1 LKKQEQRS
9 GKMEDKTEKKE
20 PKRTRPNQI
29 KFFVSDLELEKINK
43 KIEKSKLTKS
53 DFLRKMVL
61 EKEIIV
67 VDGLKELAMELNRI
81 GNNIN
86 QISKAVNQGKV
97 NDTGELSKLKE
108 SYEKAFDEVLKLSKK
123 V

>member
-1 LKKQEQRS
+1 
-9 GKMEDKTEKKE
+9 MEDKPEKKE

-43 KIEKSKLTKS
+43 KIAKSKLTKS
-53 DFLRKMVL
+53 DFLRKTVL
-61 EKEIIV
+61 GKEIIV
-67 VDGLKELAMELNRI
+67 IDGLKELAMELNRI

-86 QISKAVNQGKV
+86 QISKAINQGKV

>member
-43 KIEKSKLTKS
+43 KIEKQYLTK
-53 DFLRKMVL
+53 
-61 EKEIIV
+61 EK
-67 VDGLKELAMELNRI
+67 
-81 GNNIN
+81 
-86 QISKAVNQGKV
+86 
-97 NDTGELSKLKE
+97 
-108 SYEKAFDEVLKLSKK
+108 Y
-123 V
+123 